1 MVTLLSIK
9 ITHSC
14 NGGAGLRSDTHRCPV
29 DEKSDL
35 RLLAYVHLK
44 LFCIAGNSLILYCTT
59 YIMAYGVVVVR
70 YGYGY
75 RASTKE
81 KCILENNHQPQP
93 PAGEFISRSR

>member
-44 LFCIAGNSLILYCTT
+44 LFRMAGNSPILYCTT

-70 YGYGY
+70 YGY

-81 KCILENNHQPQP
+81 KYILENNHQSQP
-93 PAGEFISRSR
+93 PAGEFISSSR